1 MLHAGNTAV
10 PRQILVYSSRGSN
23 NVLELPFQTTL
34 IDTKE
39 TARPPETDI
48 TKADGLRL
56 FRVEPGLIRSGERFF
71 QQHPLDARTV
81 LCGPLRPSGLLGR
94 LLDGG
99 HSAIA
104 GRQSGRASGWERECA
119 YG

>member
-56 FRVEPGLIRSGERFF
+56 FRVEHGQIGRAHVWTPVTHAQL
-71 QQHPLDARTV
+71 V
-81 LCGPLRPSGLLGR
+81 CR
-94 LLDGG
+94 LLLEQQKDKKADIN
-99 HSAIA
+99 SN
-104 GRQSGRASGWERECA
+104 ERKRE
-119 YG
+119 